1 MGVFIGIIGPV
12 TLVSELKALGG
23 HIVAHD
29 VSACF
34 FGAQTRGT
42 QNECCVSIFIACVSV
57 FLSANQFFFSRETV
71 AWPPLFNDRTVI
83 LRWGRKPTITQH
95 QLEQW

>member
-12 TLVSELKALGG
+12 TLVSELKTLGG

-34 FGAQTRGT
+34 LGEQTRGT
-42 QNECCVSIFIACVSV
+42 QN
-57 FLSANQFFFSRETV
+57 
-71 AWPPLFNDRTVI
+71 
-83 LRWGRKPTITQH
+83 
-95 QLEQW
+95 

>member
-23 HIVAHD
+23 HVVAHD

-34 FGAQTRGT
+34 LGAQTRGT
-42 QNECCVSIFIACVSV
+42 QN
-57 FLSANQFFFSRETV
+57 
-71 AWPPLFNDRTVI
+71 
-83 LRWGRKPTITQH
+83 
-95 QLEQW
+95 

>member
-34 FGAQTRGT
+34 LGAQTFFVS
-42 QNECCVSIFIACVSV
+42 QNLCPQQMLRAQTGKHLCWQQCVLVWQG
-57 FLSANQFFFSRETV
+57 L
-71 AWPPLFNDRTVI
+71 
-83 LRWGRKPTITQH
+83 
-95 QLEQW
+95 